1 MAAKPETL
9 FIRACSTG
17 KLNTVRGLIQG
28 GVSPDTRDTYGL
40 TGLIWAGRK
49 GQVEVAKALLE
60 GGADLE
66 GKDRRGRTSLCH
78 AVAFKRYE
86 FVQFIITRG
95 AFVNP
100 IDLHG
105 CTPLDLA
112 SMSGDGKMV
121 DLLLRL
127 GARRGKTHDP
137 STSGSQG
144 TNSFSLVAVLGGPDT
159 PDQVKNEQ
167 QQLRDAFNR
176 WTGDYTHAIKSF
188 IFFLLVDG
196 SVICHT
202 ENEKILGVQKARRS
216 GDCLQVKIGVPEAWW
231 RPNLATHKML
241 LANAVEEGLYSMIG
255 LLQRNRH
262 DVKAESLLAD
272 WKKVKAQYLATPAHQ
287 HGNGKTERAA
297 IDAVCSMVERKR
309 TSGEPKGQVI
319 SE

>member
-1 MAAKPETL
+1 MAAKPETS
-9 FIRACSTG
+9 FIRACSSG
-17 KLNTVRGLIQG
+17 KSDTVRGLIHG
-28 GVSPDTRDTYGL
+28 GLSPDTRDTYGL

-49 GQVEVAKALLE
+49 GQVEVAKALVE

-78 AVAFKRYE
+78 AAAFKRYA
-86 FVQFIITRG
+86 FVQYIIAQG

-112 SMSGDGKMV
+112 SMLGDGKMV

-127 GARRGKTHDP
+127 GARRETTHDP
-137 STSGSQG
+137 STSGSRG
-144 TNSFSLVAVLGGPDT
+144 TNSFSLPAIMGGPDT
-159 PDQVKNEQ
+159 PDHVRNDQ

-196 SVICHT
+196 AMICHT

-231 RPNLATHKML
+231 RPNPATHKTH
-241 LANAVEEGLYSMIG
+241 LANAVEEGLHLMIG

-272 WKKVKAQYLATPAHQ
+272 WKKVKTEYLEKPAHQ
-287 HGNGKTERAA
+287 YGNGKTERAA
-297 IDAVCSMVERKR
+297 IDAVRSMVGRKR
-309 TSGEPKGQVI
+309 TLRKPKGQVI